1 MNSSFCLSRF
11 GVISRIISARSRV
24 WSGGSI
30 VTMCSCIGS
39 WSRYSSMMAPM
50 SSPSSGTG
58 NIAYGPMTELHDEN
72 VAVSR

>member
-1 MNSSFCLSRF
+1 MNASLSLSRL
-11 GVISRIISARSRV
+11 GVSNRMTSARSRV

-39 WSRYSSMMAPM
+39 WSRWRATISVT

-58 NIAYGPMTELHDEN
+58 N
-72 VAVSR
+72 VA